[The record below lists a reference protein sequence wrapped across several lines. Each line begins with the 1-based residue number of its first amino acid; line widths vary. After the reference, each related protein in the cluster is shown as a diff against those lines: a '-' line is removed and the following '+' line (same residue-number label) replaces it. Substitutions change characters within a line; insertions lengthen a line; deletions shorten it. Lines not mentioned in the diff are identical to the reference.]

1 MAWSIKF
8 FFANRTGI
16 YKQYEEFFE
25 YDPKDKQ
32 DGDDGVEN
40 TPQMD
45 KTQASVRFYFTLT
58 YQLAAEDITKFEQIE
73 NLPLYL
79 CLTTAAYKKEQYL
92 KQKEEAD
99 KLRKQ
104 MKKV

>member
-1 MAWSIKF
+1 LARSIKF
-8 FFANRTGI
+8 FFANRTSV

-25 YDPKDKQ
+25 YDTEDKQ
-32 DGDDGVEN
+32 DGDEGVDD
-40 TPQMD
+40 TPKMD
-45 KTQASVRFYFTLT
+45 KGQVTARFYFTLT
-58 YQLAAEDITKFEQIE
+58 YQLASEDITKFEQIE
-73 NLPLYL
+73 NIPLYL
-79 CLTTAAYKKEQYL
+79 ALTTAAYKKERYL